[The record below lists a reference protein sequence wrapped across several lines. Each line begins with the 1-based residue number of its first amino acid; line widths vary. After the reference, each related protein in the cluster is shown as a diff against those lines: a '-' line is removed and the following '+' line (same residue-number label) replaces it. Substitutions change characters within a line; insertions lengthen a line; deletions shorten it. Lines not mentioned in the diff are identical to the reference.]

1 MGLYVQSLANIPT
14 DHHRDYFIYLLDY
27 GWDEPLGET
36 LLANYDKMVS
46 LAAENRAVVIRGTRR
61 VHFDD
66 EVLSWHNI
74 NGENADEML
83 PAILITNRHPKLFK
97 ESYRSNNSEIE
108 NDLKL
113 ILIPLKLFCK
123 TTADVVKLV
132 DRLFT
137 DIIKKKDL
145 SDFKIAREIQKG
157 FKTPAD
163 AIILEPRGENEGI
176 DFQQLISFLRRDE
189 IIESLKSKLPS
200 INAPTRRTI
209 ENGLDEFYRGN
220 YVSSVRI
227 LYPAI
232 EEIVNQMLLEN
243 NKVPTKFSGLTDK
256 LTCLKN
262 LGKVEND
269 LIQSIKIANER
280 NPVLHG
286 NYNPVKQ
293 GLIKPLC
300 YSSITFLTE
309 LIA

>member
-14 DHHRDYFIYLLDY
+14 NHHRDYFIYLLDY

-46 LAAENRAVVIRGTRR
+46 LAAENRAVIIRGTKR

-74 NGENADEML
+74 NGENADEIL
-83 PAILITNRHPKLFK
+83 PAILITNRHPHLFK
-97 ESYRSNNSEIE
+97 ESYGNGTNSVE

-123 TTADVVKLV
+123 TTADVVKLI
-132 DRLFT
+132 DKLFT
-137 DIIKKKDL
+137 DIIRQKDL
-145 SDFKIAREIQKG
+145 LDFKIAREIQKG

-163 AIILEPRGENEGI
+163 AIILEPRGEDEGV
-176 DFQQLISFLRRDE
+176 DFEQLISFLRRDE
-189 IIESLKSKLPS
+189 IIEKLKTKLPNLS
-200 INAPTRRTI
+200 PATKRTI
-209 ENGLDEFYRGN
+209 ESGLDEFYRGN

-243 NKVPTKFSGLTDK
+243 NEIPTNFSGLTDK
-256 LTCLKN
+256 LTRLKN

-269 LIQSIKIANER
+269 LIQSIKIASER

-286 NYNPVKQ
+286 NYNPLKQ
-293 GLIKPLC
+293 ELVKPLC